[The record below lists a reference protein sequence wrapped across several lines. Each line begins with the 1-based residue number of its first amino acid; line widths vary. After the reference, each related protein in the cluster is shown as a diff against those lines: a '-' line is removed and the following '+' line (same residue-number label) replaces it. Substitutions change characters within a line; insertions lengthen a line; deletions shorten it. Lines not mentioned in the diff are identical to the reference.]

1 MKIHFITFANSD
13 SNFSFERIWFEAH
26 EMDVFSTISC
36 YTEKDFD
43 VEYLEKFGNHF
54 TEYKRGY
61 GYWSWKPYLIKKKFS
76 EIEDGD
82 VVVYADCGCMLLYE
96 NRNTLL
102 QWIKIATDSESG
114 ILSPCY
120 GPYLE
125 RQWTRMD
132 LYDYI
137 NKTYNKDNIDIF
149 ENTIQCGAGI
159 LVLCKNNKSQE
170 FADIWN
176 GIMSNHFHLCTDEPS
191 SIPNHK
197 EFRENRHDQSV
208 FSMLSKI
215 YKIETIETKD
225 GILNKYTSPIIAA
238 RCKNDKTSWKKP
250 IKILFDSQTYDLQE
264 FGGISRMYVDLSK
277 EFNRNDIVDNYTGG
291 GVARGR
297 YQDFFAKFSVSK
309 TKNFYLS
316 KLKPYL
322 YGDEKNRGLS
332 EKMISQG
339 DYDILYP
346 TFFSTY
352 FLKHLNGKSF
362 VMSVHDMI
370 PELYPQ
376 HFKENDMQIVGK
388 REMVKHAA
396 AIEVPTETTKRDLIR
411 ILGVDEK
418 KIFVVGR
425 GIDEN
430 FGKDIPQEKLVDF
443 KYVLYVG
450 QRNSYKRFDWF
461 IKHSSKFFNE
471 HTDIKLLCC
480 GNKFTNKEIELLE
493 EYNMADKVF
502 VTKPDDN
509 NLANLYKY
517 AEFFVFSSEYE
528 GFGLP
533 VLESYKM
540 GCIALLN
547 NNDCFREVSFGKGT
561 YFNLTENTSDICDV
575 MENTIALTKEERE
588 KVLKTQYEILSHY
601 SVKKT
606 AEKFEEMF
614 RFAIGKQTPIKKQ
627 DNLDIFI
634 CTHKKI
640 KPLVSNPTYKIV
652 NSEFINNDTAP
663 NGLKGSFYSEI
674 MSYLWINKN
683 YNVKDYIG
691 FCHYRKYWS
700 FMNDV
705 PDMNE
710 VFKEYDVV
718 VAKPINLSVTI
729 YEQYKRCHNIE
740 DFEII
745 GNIIHNKHPEYEKSF
760 DAVKD
765 GKILLPYN
773 MFIMKRDDFKS
784 YCEFM
789 ETILDEYID
798 IVGLDIIKRIED
810 NKDKYIKNF
819 YPNNTV
825 DYQYRIGGY
834 LAERLTN
841 VYIFNHFK
849 KIKWF
854 KVDITEDKYK
864 IKK

>member
-1 MKIHFITFANSD
+1 MFT
-13 SNFSFERIWFEAH
+13 RIP
-26 EMDVFSTISC
+26 
-36 YTEKDFD
+36 
-43 VEYLEKFGNHF
+43 L
-54 TEYKRGY
+54 
-61 GYWSWKPYLIKKKFS
+61 
-76 EIEDGD
+76 
-82 VVVYADCGCMLLYE
+82 
-96 NRNTLL
+96 
-102 QWIKIATDSESG
+102 
-114 ILSPCY
+114 
-120 GPYLE
+120 
-125 RQWTRMD
+125 
-132 LYDYI
+132 
-137 NKTYNKDNIDIF
+137 
-149 ENTIQCGAGI
+149 
-159 LVLCKNNKSQE
+159 
-170 FADIWN
+170 
-176 GIMSNHFHLCTDEPS
+176 
-191 SIPNHK
+191 
-197 EFRENRHDQSV
+197 
-208 FSMLSKI
+208 
-215 YKIETIETKD
+215 IET
-225 GILNKYTSPIIAA
+225 
-238 RCKNDKTSWKKP
+238 
-250 IKILFDSQTYDLQE
+250 
-264 FGGISRMYVDLSK
+264 
-277 EFNRNDIVDNYTGG
+277 
-291 GVARGR
+291 VAG
-297 YQDFFAKFSVSK
+297 S
-309 TKNFYLS
+309 L
-316 KLKPYL
+316 
-322 YGDEKNRGLS
+322 E
-332 EKMISQG
+332 
-339 DYDILYP
+339 
-346 TFFSTY
+346 FFSTY
-352 FLKHLNGKSF
+352 FLKHLNGKPF

-376 HFKENDMQIVGK
+376 YFRETDMQIVGK
-388 REMVKHAA
+388 REMVKQAA

-411 ILGVDEK
+411 ILGVNEN

-425 GIDEN
+425 GIDDN
-430 FGKDIPQEKLVDF
+430 FGINVSNQRLVDF

-561 YFNLTENTSDICDV
+561 YFNLTESASDICDV

-601 SVKKT
+601 S
-606 AEKFEEMF
+606 
-614 RFAIGKQTPIKKQ
+614 
-627 DNLDIFI
+627 
-634 CTHKKI
+634 
-640 KPLVSNPTYKIV
+640 PLVSNPTYKIV
-652 NSEFINNDTAP
+652 NSEFINNDTAT